1 MAAYMRGQFAYLGI
15 PTPQRKKLSRDFLK
29 TVDKKAVDWGFVSEC
44 WAQDEREF
52 QYLAVDYLLRL
63 KAVLGPADVPNLR
76 KLIVT
81 KSWWDTVD
89 SLDVL
94 IGDIALRHPQVTS
107 VIVEWSTDE
116 NLWLRRV
123 AIDHQLTRKDKT
135 DPELLERIIVN
146 NFGQTEFFINKA
158 IGWSLRDYSKTNPA
172 WVRDFIER
180 HRAELSPLSL
190 REASKYV

>member
-1 MAAYMRGQFAYLGI
+1 M
-15 PTPQRKKLSRDFLK
+15 
-29 TVDKKAVDWGFVSEC
+29 
-44 WAQDEREF
+44 
-52 QYLAVDYLLRL
+52 
-63 KAVLGPADVPNLR
+63 PNLR

-94 IGDIALRHPQVTS
+94 IGDIALRHPRVNS
-107 VIVEWSTDE
+107 VIVGWSTDE
-116 NLWLRRV
+116 NLWLRRL
-123 AIDHQLTRKDKT
+123 AIDHQLTRKEKT
-135 DPELLERIIVN
+135 DTALLEQVIVN
-146 NFGQTEFFINKA
+146 NLGQNEFFINKA

-180 HRAELSPLSL
+180 HRYELSPLSL